1 MMELICWLLGHKVE
15 WDLVAHQKRC
25 ARCSWWTGLTEE
37 QVQCA
42 RDWEFLSDDQWR
54 PDQIEAILTRRQER
68 IEA

>member
-1 MMELICWLLGHKVE
+1 MMERICRLLGHKVK

-25 ARCSWWTGLTEE
+25 KRCSWWSGLTEE

-42 RDWEFLSDDQWR
+42 RDWEFLHDEQWT
-54 PDQIEAILTRRQER
+54 PEQIGAILSKREAR